1 MTKPDPPSGCL
12 ATLLRF
18 FPGLLDSHSL
28 VCLPLLLLS
37 YVVPSVV
44 LALFHDL
51 IFLHE
56 LVGLLFFFLNSV
68 SPLEDLLGLNGV
80 VFCSQLHPS
89 VCAE

>member
-28 VCLPLLLLS
+28 V
-37 YVVPSVV
+37 VPSVV

-56 LVGLLFFFLNSV
+56 LV

-80 VFCSQLHPS
+80 VFCSQLHPR
-89 VCAE
+89 VVLGARK

>member
-28 VCLPLLLLS
+28 
-37 YVVPSVV
+37 VVPSVV

>member
-56 LVGLLFFFLNSV
+56 LV